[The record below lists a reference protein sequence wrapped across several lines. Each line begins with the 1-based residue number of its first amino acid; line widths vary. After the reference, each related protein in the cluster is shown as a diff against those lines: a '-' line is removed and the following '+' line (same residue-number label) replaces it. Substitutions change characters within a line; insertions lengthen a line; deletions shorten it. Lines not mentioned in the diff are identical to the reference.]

1 MKLKPIKVSA
11 LNQFIKKYLMSNAIL
26 NNLRVEGEITNLRK
40 SKTGYTYFTL
50 NDESSSINCV
60 CFFDENISKDGD
72 KIIVEGELSVYEVK
86 GSYQIN
92 VRNIERLGM
101 GKILSDLQILIDK
114 LKLEGMFEKN
124 NKIPLYPGKIGI
136 ITSKTGAAI
145 KDILKTF
152 ESVHADFEIIVYN
165 VLVQG
170 EKSKQNIMDGI
181 HYFNENKADV
191 ILISRGGGS
200 FEDLNIFNDIKL
212 AEEIYKSKVAIITG
226 IGHEIDRTLADLV
239 ADEFCHTPTA
249 AAERII
255 YGYRDIEIK
264 LNNLKNSLNS
274 ETRNYLNYKA
284 SELKANKYIL
294 KSNLPLEKIYKLKHK
309 IENYKFIMKEQSN
322 KKLNEYN
329 FQLELLNEKLKSNN
343 YNINLSKGFSI
354 VKDENGKVIN
364 HISQIKEKDILEI
377 LFKDFKVKAQ
387 TLYIK
392 RSIDDGKY
400 GK

>member
-101 GKILSDLQILIDK
+101 GKILSDLKTLIDK

-136 ITSKTGAAI
+136 VTSKSGAAI

-152 ESVHADFEIIVYN
+152 ESVHANFEIIIYN
-165 VLVQG
+165 ALVQG
-170 EKSKQNIMDGI
+170 EKSKQNIIDGI

-274 ETRNYLNYKA
+274 ETRNYLNYKS

-294 KSNLPLEKIYKLKHK
+294 KSNLPLEKIYKLKQK
-309 IENYKFIMKEQSN
+309 VENYKFIIKEQSN
-322 KKLNEYN
+322 KKLNEFN

-354 VKDENGKVIN
+354 VLDENGKVIN
-364 HISQIKEKDILEI
+364 HISQVKEKDILEI

-387 TLYIK
+387 TLSIK

-400 GK
+400 